1 MAMTT
6 SLTRSRRGEGLPA
19 HHTTSPSP
27 QRLVATVKAAAQANA
42 QTFATNNHQR
52 TKRKLDDPTR
62 ECDARQLKKAR
73 FVTGIAVEIPARAS
87 FQSKVAT
94 DTRNPPTAVAAIRPQ
109 APREPQQPKPA
120 RSAAIAAPTTSRR
133 KTTPPTSASTAVA
146 RKTGPAP
153 AAGSKQQDGLTKHKS
168 KVANGLKHELDRLQ
182 VGSAVAKDQGR
193 KLRSQ
198 EATRFKSDLSA
209 YFPDYDEVIG
219 NDPKEQRRCPFVAP
233 AKPSASAINC

>member
-42 QTFATNNHQR
+42 QAFATNNHQR

-94 DTRNPPTAVAAIRPQ
+94 DTRNPPTAVAATRPQ
-109 APREPQQPKPA
+109 APREPQQPKPS

-146 RKTGPAP
+146 RKTGLAP

-219 NDPKEQRRCPFVAP
+219 NDPKEQRRCPFVAL

>member
-42 QTFATNNHQR
+42 QAFATNNHQR

-62 ECDARQLKKAR
+62 ECDARHLKKAR